1 MGRSL
6 IGLGLEKRGLE
17 EEGALGSSMQRL
29 GRVLFEL
36 VQ

>member
-1 MGRSL
+1 MGEGP
-6 IGLGLEKRGLE
+6 IGLGLEKCGLE
-17 EEGALGSSMQRL
+17 EEGALGSSMQGL